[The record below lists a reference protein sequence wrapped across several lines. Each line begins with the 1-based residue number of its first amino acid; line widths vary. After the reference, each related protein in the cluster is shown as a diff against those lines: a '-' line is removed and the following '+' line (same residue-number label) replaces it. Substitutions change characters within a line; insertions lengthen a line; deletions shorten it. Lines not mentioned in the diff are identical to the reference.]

1 MVTPPDTNRGTQIGL
16 DVKYDNTQATSEAT
30 SGELFPGVRRL
41 MIRGAIPACN
51 SSSATPWSPLARLD
65 RANAA
70 DCTTVDIG
78 DCSKREKSHSQ
89 STENHKNFGHLRFS
103 YINNAEIL
111 VPSFLSEC
119 KIHLLK
125 VVR

>member
-1 MVTPPDTNRGTQIGL
+1 
-16 DVKYDNTQATSEAT
+16 
-30 SGELFPGVRRL
+30 

-51 SSSATPWSPLARLD
+51 SSSATPCSPLARLD

-78 DCSKREKSHSQ
+78 DWNRREISHSQ
-89 STENHKNFGHLRFS
+89 STENHKNFGHLPFS

-111 VPSFLSEC
+111 VPLSC
-119 KIHLLK
+119 LSVKFIC
-125 VVR
+125 